1 MNFLSVRRQNV
12 FDDRKT
18 QAGSFFIQAA
28 GFICFI
34 EFLKDKRDFFPGDSG
49 AGILHR
55 DADLIFAVRFGMQR
69 NDPSWIC
76 KFNGILNQIDEY
88 PFY

>member
-34 EFLKDKRDFFPGDSG
+34 EFFKDKRDFFPGDSG
-49 AGILHR
+49 AGIL
-55 DADLIFAVRFGMQR
+55 DL
-69 NDPSWIC
+69 
-76 KFNGILNQIDEY
+76 
-88 PFY
+88 